1 MDVVWI
7 TFSNYSTIQPKFSC
21 VSADFRIVPGIES
34 GIAANLNHIAVV
46 IVRSKCVIRGIS
58 IIYGIYLLL
67 PIALLIVGS
76 FGNTWTNTLLPSG
89 VTARWYIDLWIEPS
103 FRKAFVTS
111 LTVALSAC
119 VINTLIAVPLA
130 YALYHRAG
138 RRGSIAAR
146 LVSAMPVAVPTIT
159 LGFGYI
165 IVFNTDYAPWLG
177 TLPLLIAAHAI
188 HTLPYLTNT
197 LLTDLRHLALDRLE
211 AAAATL
217 GASAWQQFIGIVV
230 PNLQQS
236 LISGLVMVAAIS
248 VGEFGLS
255 NLLTSFQ
262 NRTYPVVLLQAFYGA
277 TGFACAATVI
287 LLLLAC
293 ASAFISSVVIKKS

>member
-1 MDVVWI
+1 MRQVDV
-7 TFSNYSTIQPKFSC
+7 
-21 VSADFRIVPGIES
+21 
-34 GIAANLNHIAVV
+34 AVV
-46 IVRSKCVIRGIS
+46 GAGPAGLSAAAEAASLGCEV
-58 IIYGIYLLL
+58 
-67 PIALLIVGS
+67 ALLDENAVAGGQLFKQIHKFFGS
-76 FGNTWTNTLLPSG
+76 R
-89 VTARWYIDLWIEPS
+89 A
-103 FRKAFVTS
+103 
-111 LTVALSAC
+111 
-119 VINTLIAVPLA
+119 
-130 YALYHRAG
+130 HRAG

-217 GASAWQQFIGIVV
+217 GASAWQQFISIVV